1 MNKIIENDINN
12 ILNSS
17 IPWKK
22 FEGKTILITGATGMI
37 PSYLVFTLLA
47 LNKKLS
53 KKSKIF
59 VLVRNKAK
67 ARKLFKGFLN
77 DSSLKIIHQD
87 VIQKIK
93 TKTKINYIIHG
104 ASPADPTQYQN
115 NPIDTILPNII
126 GTKNLLEIS
135 EHKNFNGFLFLSSGA
150 VYGNLYKKNIL
161 ENSFGALDPLGAR
174 SCYAESKRMG
184 ENMCLSWYHEKKIPI
199 KIGRI
204 FHTYGPTM
212 KLTDGRIFASLVSD
226 VVNNNNLSIKSNG
239 KTVRPFCYI
248 SDTINALFTILLK
261 GKNGEAYN
269 ISNPTQSASVNQ
281 LAKNIANIFPEKKIK
296 IIRKNTLKQKYVN
309 ESVRIQKPDIS
320 KIKKLGWR
328 PTISIKNGFKRT
340 IMSFLEN

>member
-37 PSYLVFTLLA
+37 PSYLVFTLLV

-59 VLVRNKAK
+59 VLVRNKSKAK
-67 ARKLFKGFLN
+67 KLFKGFLN

-115 NPIDTILPNII
+115 NPIDTILPNIT

-135 EHKNFNGFLFLSSGA
+135 EHKNFNGFLFLSSGQST
-150 VYGNLYKKNIL
+150 VIYI
-161 ENSFGALDPLGAR
+161 
-174 SCYAESKRMG
+174 
-184 ENMCLSWYHEKKIPI
+184 KKI
-199 KIGRI
+199 
-204 FHTYGPTM
+204 F
-212 KLTDGRIFASLVSD
+212 
-226 VVNNNNLSIKSNG
+226 
-239 KTVRPFCYI
+239 
-248 SDTINALFTILLK
+248 
-261 GKNGEAYN
+261 
-269 ISNPTQSASVNQ
+269 
-281 LAKNIANIFPEKKIK
+281 
-296 IIRKNTLKQKYVN
+296 
-309 ESVRIQKPDIS
+309 
-320 KIKKLGWR
+320 
-328 PTISIKNGFKRT
+328 
-340 IMSFLEN
+340 